1 MKKFLLLLSLTAF
14 LFSCSDGDDHQCIEC
29 HIAFMLDT
37 GVELPT
43 DIGEFC
49 DEALTDIE
57 MNGYNLL
64 EDIQNG
70 DTVVPAGF
78 YPADMIHCEEH
89 ADHDH
94 DHDH

>member
-1 MKKFLLLLSLTAF
+1 MKKFLSLFIMIAF
-14 LFSCSDGDDHQCIEC
+14 LFSCSEDDNSQCIEC

-49 DEALTDIE
+49 DDDLADIE
-57 MNGYNLL
+57 MNGYTLL

-70 DTVVPAGF
+70 DTTVPADF

-94 DHDH
+94 DH

>member
-1 MKKFLLLLSLTAF
+1 MFF
-14 LFSCSDGDDHQCIEC
+14 FSCSENDEECIEC
-29 HIAFMLDT
+29 HIAYMLDT

-49 DEALTDIE
+49 DDELSDIE
-57 MNGYNLL
+57 MNGYTLL

-70 DTVVPAGF
+70 DTLVPAGF

-89 ADHDH
+89 ADDH
-94 DHDH
+94 DH

>member
-1 MKKFLLLLSLTAF
+1 MIAF
-14 LFSCSDGDDHQCIEC
+14 LFSCSEDDSQCIDC

-37 GVELPT
+37 NVELST

-49 DEALTDIE
+49 DDDLADIE
-57 MNGYNLL
+57 MNGYTLL

-70 DTVVPAGF
+70 DTTVPAGF
-78 YPADMIHCEEH
+78 YSADMIHCEEH

-94 DHDH
+94 

>member
-1 MKKFLLLLSLTAF
+1 MKKVLSLFIMIAF
-14 LFSCSDGDDHQCIEC
+14 LFSCSDDSQCIEC

-49 DEALTDIE
+49 DDDLSDIE
-57 MNGYNLL
+57 MNGYNLP

-70 DTVVPAGF
+70 DTTVPAGF

-94 DHDH
+94 DH

>member
-1 MKKFLLLLSLTAF
+1 MKKLLSLFILTAF
-14 LFSCSDGDDHQCIEC
+14 LLSCSEDDDHQCIEC
-29 HIAFMLDT
+29 HIAYMLDT

-49 DEALTDIE
+49 DDELSDIE
-57 MNGYNLL
+57 MNGYTLM

-70 DTVVPAGF
+70 DTTIPAGF
-78 YPADMIHCEEH
+78 YSADMIHCEEH
-89 ADHDH
+89 ADHD